1 MTDDDRRPDEPSR
14 PSPGWWRPPAH
25 RVRFC
30 QLDSCQPD
38 GGSALRSALEARL
51 GIATNERT
59 ADGSISL
66 EALDCIGLCDIR
78 QATTVDDMPVIGL
91 ESALRAVDELLEAA
105 TTEDR
110 GPGSDR

>member
-25 RVRFC
+25 RIC

-38 GGSALRSALEARL
+38 GGSELRSALEARL

-66 EALDCIGLCDIR
+66 EGLDCIGLCDIR

-91 ESALRAVDELLEAA
+91 ESALRALDELLEAA
-105 TTEDR
+105 AREDR
-110 GPGSDR
+110 DSGQDR